1 MEEKREIWVTNQE
14 MEETLKNTREHSNS
28 LFEEIFEDGLNSPE
42 LIKTNKKRREEV
54 LWITSGKNKMQSKNA
69 QIKVI
74 ESLQYLSNKFD
85 DMEKENE
92 KKD

>member
-1 MEEKREIWVTNQE
+1 MV
-14 MEETLKNTREHSNS
+14 
-28 LFEEIFEDGLNSPE
+28 
-42 LIKTNKKRREEV
+42 KTNKKRREEV

-69 QIKVI
+69 QIKVT

>member
-1 MEEKREIWVTNQE
+1 
-14 MEETLKNTREHSNS
+14 
-28 LFEEIFEDGLNSPE
+28 
-42 LIKTNKKRREEV
+42 
-54 LWITSGKNKMQSKNA
+54 MQSKNA